1 MHKEEND
8 GGTPGRRGSGPA
20 GRATGRGA
28 AGSSAARSNAAGAS
42 TSASRSGGASRI
54 AGRRGIVAGL
64 LSAAAILAAS
74 GGLVAATTLAPQP
87 SAAKPLDVAEAAVP
101 AGSVQDVCPAPARLL
116 EGTPVGTDPQFS
128 PESATA
134 KSAVSAAVVS
144 SAGSALPG
152 SALSALKGSELVRIA
167 KAPGSA
173 TAPAGSSGLLAGV
186 VEGQTVDDV
195 SVLSADAL
203 ANRQPAAAALM
214 TYTATDGDLQ
224 GSAAAACQTPSNDL
238 WLSGANTALGRSSVL
253 NLTNAS
259 TTPATVNLELY
270 GKAGQ
275 VKASGSRG
283 LLVGPKSTRSIV
295 LAGLAPGEE
304 RLSVHVRSS
313 GGPVSALIQQSVLRG
328 LTSGGLDFIAP
339 GISAAPAQV
348 VTGLDIQDSGD
359 VKTLTGESGFDDA
372 GPSLQ
377 ITVPG
382 PSDAV
387 VEVKLFGRA
396 GQQALPGGGVVT
408 AKAGSVT
415 EVPLSGVPAGQYTV
429 SATSDVSIVAAARV
443 SRGLK
448 TSQSLDFAWSP
459 ATDQLGSQ
467 HVVPL
472 PQGGERL
479 LVFGALDDRATISY
493 TPITADGKLRTAA
506 TADIAAGTTTTLK
519 AADRIG
525 NSAVVG
531 YLVSASGGA
540 AYGTVLLER
549 EGRNDV
555 STVAIAPG
563 AEGQEKVPV
572 TLGY

>member
-1 MHKEEND
+1 MHEEEND
-8 GGTPGRRGSGPA
+8 GGKAAKRGSSPA
-20 GRATGRGA
+20 AGATESKASGSRA
-28 AGSSAARSNAAGAS
+28 AGSKAAGSKAPG
-42 TSASRSGGASRI
+42 SRPGGASRI
-54 AGRRGIVAGL
+54 GGRRGVAAGL
-64 LSAAAILAAS
+64 LSAAVILAAG
-74 GGLVAATTLAPQP
+74 GGLIAATALAPQP
-87 SAAKPLDVAEAAVP
+87 SSARPLDVAEVAVP

-134 KSAVSAAVVS
+134 KSSVSALVVS
-144 SAGSALPG
+144 SAGGSLPG
-152 SALSALKGSELVRIA
+152 SALSALKGSELQRIA

-173 TAPAGSSGLLAGV
+173 TAPAGSSGLLAAAL
-186 VEGQTVDDV
+186 EGETVDDV
-195 SVLSADAL
+195 SVLSAAAL

-214 TYTATDGDLQ
+214 AYTATDGDLQ
-224 GSAAAACQTPSNDL
+224 GSAAAACQPPSNDL

-275 VKASGSRG
+275 IKASGSRG
-283 LLVGPKSTRSIV
+283 LLVGPKTTRSIV

-304 RLSVHVRSS
+304 LLSVHVRSS
-313 GGPVSALIQQSVLRG
+313 GGPVSAFIQQSVLRG
-328 LTSGGLDFIAP
+328 LTSGGVDFIAP
-339 GISAAPAQV
+339 GISAGPSQV
-348 VTGLDIQDSGD
+348 MTGIDIQDAGD
-359 VKTLTGESGFDDA
+359 VKSLTGESGFDDA

-408 AKAGSVT
+408 AKAGTVT
-415 EVPLSGVPAGQYTV
+415 EVPLAGVPAGQYTV

-448 TSQSLDFAWSP
+448 AGQSLDFAWSP
-459 ATDQLGSQ
+459 ASAQLGSQ

-493 TPITADGKLRTAA
+493 TPVTADGKLRTAA
-506 TADIAAGTTTTLK
+506 TADIAAGTTTALK

-549 EGRNDV
+549 EGRNDI
-555 STVAIAPG
+555 STVAITPG
-563 AEGQEKVPV
+563 AEGQERVPV

>member
-1 MHKEEND
+1 MHEEEND
-8 GGTPGRRGSGPA
+8 GGKPGKPFSGPA
-20 GRATGRGA
+20 TGATESKAAGSAAARSKASRGRSSGATRVAGRGA
-28 AGSSAARSNAAGAS
+28 
-42 TSASRSGGASRI
+42 
-54 AGRRGIVAGL
+54 VMAGL
-64 LSAAAILAAS
+64 LSGAVILAS
-74 GGLVAATTLAPQP
+74 GGGLVAAASLAPQP
-87 SAAKPLDVAEAAVP
+87 SAARPLEPAEAAVP

-116 EGTPVGTDPQFS
+116 QGTPVGTDPQFS

-144 SAGSALPG
+144 SAGGNLPG
-152 SALSALKGSELVRIA
+152 SALTTLKGPELQRIA
-167 KAPGSA
+167 KAPASA
-173 TAPAGSSGLLAGV
+173 TAPAGSSELLAGA
-186 VEGQTVDDV
+186 VEGQRVDDV

-214 TYTATDGDLQ
+214 AYTATDGDLQ

-238 WLSGANTALGRSSVL
+238 WLSGANTAVGRSSVL

-275 VKASGSRG
+275 VKAAGSRG

-313 GGPVSALIQQSVLRG
+313 GGPVSGFIQQSVLRG

-339 GISAAPAQV
+339 GVSAGTTQV
-348 VTGLDIQDSGD
+348 MTGVDIQDAAD
-359 VKTLTGESGFDDA
+359 VKSLTGESGFDDA

-382 PSDAV
+382 ASDAV

-408 AKAGSVT
+408 AKAGTVT

-429 SATSDVSIVAAARV
+429 SATSDVSVVAAARV

-448 TSQSLDFAWSP
+448 SSQSLDFAWSP
-459 ATDQLGSQ
+459 ASDQLGSQ

-479 LVFGALDDRATISY
+479 LVFGALDGRATISY

-506 TADIAAGTTTTLK
+506 TADIAAGTTTALK
-519 AADRIG
+519 AAERIG

-540 AYGTVLLER
+540 AYGAVLLER

-555 STVAIAPG
+555 STMAIAPG
-563 AEGQEKVPV
+563 ADGQEKIPV

>member
-1 MHKEEND
+1 MHEEEND
-8 GGTPGRRGSGPA
+8 GGTPGKPGSGPA
-20 GRATGRGA
+20 AGA
-28 AGSSAARSNAAGAS
+28 AGSKAAAGSAAGSKAPGG
-42 TSASRSGGASRI
+42 RSGGASRI
-54 AGRRGIVAGL
+54 AGRRGVAAGL
-64 LSAAAILAAS
+64 LSGAVIVAGA
-74 GGLVAATTLAPQP
+74 GGLVAATAMAPQP
-87 SAAKPLDVAEAAVP
+87 PAARPLVAAEAPVP
-101 AGSVQDVCPAPARLL
+101 AGSVQDVCPGPARLL

-134 KSAVSAAVVS
+134 KSSVTALVVS
-144 SAGSALPG
+144 SAGGSLPG
-152 SALSALKGSELVRIA
+152 SALSALKGSELQRIA

-173 TAPAGSSGLLAGV
+173 TAAGSSGLLAGAL
-186 VEGQTVDDV
+186 EGQSVDSV
-195 SVLSADAL
+195 SVLTADAL

-214 TYTATDGDLQ
+214 AYAATDGDLQ
-224 GSAAAACQTPSNDL
+224 GTAAAACQTPSNDL
-238 WLSGANTALGRSSVL
+238 WLSGANTAVGRSSVL
-253 NLTNAS
+253 HLTNAS

-304 RLSVHVRSS
+304 RLSVHARSS
-313 GGPVSALIQQSVLRG
+313 GGPVSGFIQQSVLRG
-328 LTSGGLDFIAP
+328 LTSGGVDFIAP

-348 VTGLDIQDSGD
+348 MTGIDIQDAGD
-359 VKTLTGESGFDDA
+359 VKSLTGESGFKDA

-408 AKAGSVT
+408 AKAGAVT
-415 EVPLSGVPAGQYTV
+415 EIPLAGVPAGQYTV
-429 SATSDVSIVAAARV
+429 SATSDVSIVAATRV

-448 TSQSLDFAWSP
+448 ASQSLDFAWAP
-459 ATDQLGSQ
+459 ATAQLGSQ

-479 LVFGALDDRATISY
+479 LVFGALDGRATISY

-506 TADIAAGTTTTLK
+506 TADIAAGTTTALK

-525 NSAVVG
+525 NSSVVG

-549 EGRNDV
+549 EGRNDISAV
-555 STVAIAPG
+555 GVAPG